1 MNIIKKTD
9 IFFCFN
15 MDDNIILRKQLFNK
29 KYVWFN
35 THGSALALKAISI
48 FPMSTVFEQNLL
60 FLNLENKLKKTTKVI
75 VNNVKNIFDMLNNK
89 FNDYSTFQKLL
100 FILNLK
106 LENKNLNFLNY
117 LNDEI
122 NKTKFLFYLSNNIK
136 KTLIFNSI
144 IKPVMKDFFLD
155 NVFTKNSIIL
165 SKRSQEI
172 RKLYNNFD

>member
-1 MNIIKKTD
+1 
-9 IFFCFN
+9 
-15 MDDNIILRKQLFNK
+15 
-29 KYVWFN
+29 
-35 THGSALALKAISI
+35 
-48 FPMSTVFEQNLL
+48 MSTVFEQNLL
-60 FLNLENKLKKTTKVI
+60 ILNLENKLKKTTKVI